1 MDEWADF
8 ADPATL
14 PPDEAFAVLAD
25 ETRLDILRQL
35 GEADGALSFSQ
46 LFDRVNY
53 ETTANFS
60 YHLEKLGGH
69 FVRKTDGGYVLQ
81 QAGRRVVESVLSG
94 AVTEAPVVER
104 TPVGKPCPLCGA
116 EIEFRYEQGHLVLYC
131 GSCGGTRGGNS
142 PTASRAEHS
151 ESDILGHVT
160 LPPAGV
166 RDRSPTEVFDAAEVR
181 TVTEAHALARGVC
194 PRCSAPVT
202 STVQVCEDH
211 DDGPGHCDRCDQEF
225 GVTIAVSCTNCILE
239 QESVFSKHLLAEP
252 QLMAF
257 MIDHGVDPVSPDGFH
272 LFRMEERIRS
282 VDPFEAEFTFAAETE
297 TLTLTVNEEL
307 EVSDARRRPVPDP
320 SDH

>member
-1 MDEWADF
+1 MTEWAGFEDST
-8 ADPATL
+8 TL
-14 PPDEAFAVLAD
+14 SPDEAFAVLGD

-35 GEADGALSFSQ
+35 GEADGPLSFSQ
-46 LFDRVNY
+46 LFERVDY

-69 FVRKTDGGYVLQ
+69 FVRKTEAGYALQ

-104 TPVGKPCPLCGA
+104 TPVGKTCPFCGA
-116 EIEFRYEQGHLVLYC
+116 GIEVRYEQGDLILYC
-131 GSCGGTRGGNS
+131 ESCGGTRGGS
-142 PTASRAEHS
+142 SSTASWAEPDD
-151 ESDILGHVT
+151 SDILGHVS

-181 TVTEAHALARGVC
+181 TVTEAYALARGVC
-194 PRCSAPVT
+194 PRCSARVA

-211 DDGPGHCDRCDQEF
+211 DAGPGHCDKCDQQF
-225 GVTIAVSCTNCILE
+225 GVSIGVSCTNCILE

-252 QLMAF
+252 RLMAF
-257 MIDHGVDPVSPDGFH
+257 MIDHGVDPVSPNGFH
-272 LFRMEERIRS
+272 LFRMDERIRS
-282 VDPFEAEFTFAAETE
+282 VDPFEGEFTFAAEDE

-307 EVSDARRRPVPDP
+307 EVTDVSRRPVTDP
-320 SDH
+320 SDD